1 MDPSSPQES
10 ALAEELNRVR
20 EKLAAADDPDI
31 RMALQGRVD
40 DLERQ
45 VAVEAEEAERAQSEP
60 IEESFVPPEELTP
73 ASESEYRAELA
84 RTSQKLYSE
93 ENPSA
98 RAQLQARIAELQG
111 ILKIDVN
118 RLSQG
123 ELVPDV
129 LPTKKPKPDAKQKA
143 GARTTMADLEAAVA
157 LQKAKIQNM
166 SRTDLSAELGAIG
179 DGPVEPDPPEKVE
192 AAEKLIQQAKVEQLR
207 NNLVRVRELLEEAM
221 RTAPNSPAVL
231 ELIGDDYAARKQQAK
246 AMAAYRRA
254 SQIDPRNVQVERKL
268 ASMALALDGTV
279 ATRMNLDESAIPMA
293 SHRAAL
299 LLSLFLPGLGHIV
312 VGQKSKGWIILGAWC
327 VFLAWNIL
335 MGADIAKLG
344 SVVIGGK
351 SQPNMIVIVP
361 ILGML
366 ITFIYALA
374 DFKKP
379 KEFERQAVDRPK
391 PPVNL
396 PFE

>member
-10 ALAEELNRVR
+10 ALAEELKRVR
-20 EKLAAADDPDI
+20 EKLVTADDPDI
-31 RMALQGRVD
+31 RMALQGRID
-40 DLERQ
+40 DLEKQ
-45 VAVEAEEAERAQSEP
+45 VVVEAKEAERSNSIPVEAPFVEP
-60 IEESFVPPEELTP
+60 EPLTP
-73 ASESEYRAELA
+73 ASEAEFRAELA
-84 RTSQKLYSE
+84 RTSHKLYNE
-93 ENPSA
+93 EDPGTRSV
-98 RAQLQARIAELQG
+98 LQARIAELQG

-123 ELVPDV
+123 ELVSDV
-129 LPTKKPKPDAKQKA
+129 LPSKKSKPEASQKA
-143 GARTTMADLEAAVA
+143 GTRTTMADLEAALA

-166 SRTDLSAELGAIG
+166 SRSDLPSELGAIG

-207 NNLVRVRELLEEAM
+207 NNQVRVRELLEEAM

-231 ELIGDDYAARKQQAK
+231 ELIGDDYASRKQPAK

-268 ASMALALDGTV
+268 ASMALALEG
-279 ATRMNLDESAIPMA
+279 AAASRMNLDESAIPMA
-293 SHRAAL
+293 SHRAAF

-312 VGQKSKGWIILGAWC
+312 IGQKSKGWIILGAWC
-327 VFLAWNIL
+327 VFLAWIIL

-344 SVVIGGK
+344 SVAIGGK

-361 ILGML
+361 ILGTL
-366 ITFIYALA
+366 VTFIYALA

-379 KEFERQAVDRPK
+379 KEFERQAVDRPR